1 MAFHDE
7 AVIECEEEGSVLYIW
22 TWYIDHQAF
31 RHCPEPKI
39 VRIGSAR
46 HEWPEKIYEPWLSL
60 LNPRAV
66 TNVAVVHAIPPHD
79 ALRIETLHIMIEQN
93 PLEPRAAAVLSAI
106 FHEAA
111 ANRLLQA
118 AYSLPRWLC
127 TEDIIDFLQLNP
139 ICEIQRCSARAG
151 RIPFEQFVR
160 HDIPSALSIEL
171 HVRPVRCLG
180 DDEAASSA
188 EPFVPRPL
196 LPTTGRSLMQVSRRW
211 QRHRQFQQ
219 HDEPPPPQE
228 HLSDEH
234 HDVPNRVSACASH
247 PTPQLPLMA
256 PVWPTPWT
264 ALEEVWTFYFANQ
277 MQHPDT
283 QITAE
288 VWYSDHL
295 RRPWSDSGRTV
306 ALGVDFTQ
314 WISRLLNVWSD
325 WILPGIPY
333 DIVVVCPTPLGA
345 NDGIHF
351 HVMILQQPQ
360 PTSKSILLTVMDQ
373 YTDPWAPGLISIVVP
388 NAIDHW
394 MLLHCAVVEFQCPP
408 AVPHTRCYSFWGNT
422 DLTAGN
428 LFPVRHGMCFTVT
441 VESAANPGDA
451 DPVAHDEQ
459 FGPATPEVTSLL
471 QLRATYGRVHRV
483 TAMLKQQATDLQST
497 LEKAYSLAFLVVRR
511 CSLPTGGARAP
522 APPVERIGRSHR
534 QVCLGQRAL

>member
-1 MAFHDE
+1 MR
-7 AVIECEEEGSVLYIW
+7 
-22 TWYIDHQAF
+22 T
-31 RHCPEPKI
+31 
-39 VRIGSAR
+39 
-46 HEWPEKIYEPWLSL
+46 
-60 LNPRAV
+60 
-66 TNVAVVHAIPPHD
+66 
-79 ALRIETLHIMIEQN
+79 
-93 PLEPRAAAVLSAI
+93 
-106 FHEAA
+106 
-111 ANRLLQA
+111 
-118 AYSLPRWLC
+118 
-127 TEDIIDFLQLNP
+127 
-139 ICEIQRCSARAG
+139 RCSTQ
-151 RIPFEQFVR
+151 I
-160 HDIPSALSIEL
+160 H
-171 HVRPVRCLG
+171 
-180 DDEAASSA
+180 
-188 EPFVPRPL
+188 
-196 LPTTGRSLMQVSRRW
+196 RSLRR
-211 QRHRQFQQ
+211 
-219 HDEPPPPQE
+219 
-228 HLSDEH
+228 SG
-234 HDVPNRVSACASH
+234 
-247 PTPQLPLMA
+247 
-256 PVWPTPWT
+256 
-264 ALEEVWTFYFANQ
+264 
-277 MQHPDT
+277 T
-283 QITAE
+283 QITC
-288 VWYSDHL
+288 VGPGPILD
-295 RRPWSDSGRTV
+295 
-306 ALGVDFTQ
+306 ALLHFTQ

-333 DIVVVCPTPLGA
+333 DIVVVCPTLLGA
-345 NDGIHF
+345 NDGNHF

-408 AVPHTRCYSFWGNT
+408 AVPHTRRYSFWGNT

-428 LFPVRHGMCFTVT
+428 LVPVRHGMCFTVT